1 MSKKVK
7 NTGVVSFVPLTL
19 LITEVGDEEPTKFH
33 ITPMTPEEVRALEC
47 FLFSGATI
55 IPEIE
60 EVVRPNSNI
69 VSPKSCIS
77 FPEFAERY
85 QFDDYLEAMAEDCE
99 PLLREI
105 YQDDFQEID
114 LAPEEAPASAP
125 EETTDPMDFD
135 IGAGYDNEDP
145 ATLVQEVIVADDV
158 PQEAVV
164 EESVEVAEETLEEF
178 QEQLDVELG
187 KGYVSVEEVSI
198 TKSAEDQKAQ
208 DAVDMRLF
216 DLAEDEFIL
225 NETELNQI
233 KSEAIA
239 EAMRKTSFE
248 VQSAAQVRQL
258 DAENTINVR
267 QTTALTS
274 AVDRVSR
281 VGERFVNLKEQ
292 ELSVKRELYR
302 WGGVIVLAW
311 ALAPTV
317 QALLGS

>member
-19 LITEVGDEEPTKFH
+19 LITEVGDEDPTKFH

-55 IPEIE
+55 IPEIA

-85 QFDDYLEAMAEDCE
+85 QFDKYLEAMAEDCD

-114 LAPEEAPASAP
+114 LVPEKAA
-125 EETTDPMDFD
+125 DPMDFD
-135 IGAGYDNEDP
+135 IGAGYDNEDLT
-145 ATLVQEVIVADDV
+145 TLVQEVFVADDV

-178 QEQLDVELG
+178 QEQLDAELG
-187 KGYVSVEEVSI
+187 KGYVSVQEVSA
-198 TKSAEDQKAQ
+198 TEPVQEQKAQ

-225 NETELNQI
+225 NETKLNQI
-233 KSEAIA
+233 KAEAVA
-239 EAMRKTSFE
+239 DAMRKTSFE
-248 VQSAAQVRQL
+248 AQSAAQERQIT
-258 DAENTINVR
+258 AQNTINVR

-317 QALLGS
+317 QTLLGS

>member
-7 NTGVVSFVPLTL
+7 NTGVISFVPLTL
-19 LITEVGDEEPTKFH
+19 LITEVGDKDPTKFH

-85 QFDDYLEAMAEDCE
+85 QFDKYLEAMAEDCD

-114 LAPEEAPASAP
+114 LVP

-178 QEQLDVELG
+178 QEQLDAELG